1 MSDKTTLLLS
11 TVCGAIGVIVII
23 CAVGSTIGPP
33 QDKLYA
39 VEPVDVLI
47 KSPSPENSS
56 KNSLSFFHEYLDI
69 LLIIPLCAKYV
80 LYILV
85 S

>member
-39 VEPVDVLI
+39 VEPVGVHI
-47 KSPSPENSS
+47 
-56 KNSLSFFHEYLDI
+56 
-69 LLIIPLCAKYV
+69 IIPSAVYELINLSSTIVSNRTTPNVFFEIAISKFV
-80 LYILV
+80 LP
-85 S
+85 